1 MPTEVDRIAK
11 GIRRNNPQLSEHQV
25 WAMAWSNYCK
35 NVNPQ
40 SPHCKKDKGIM
51 ASKKKTRTKTS
62 KASTKKVA
70 KKTGTRRKHFGPHIS
85 EAQLDAASKA
95 YAKGRMNAKRY
106 ARQYPENV
114 VYGPDISP
122 AQVDA
127 AMEKYTREMEK
138 RGEYLGKPAG
148 KTRKKTAKKTASK
161 GDRYAALEKRYHN
174 LQRKCQEFGVG
185 GTTVGVKTRKKKA
198 PKKGEHRMTEAELA
212 VVTGGGAPV
221 GRGRKHVETPATTK
235 ATTRGKGRRA
245 VALKTWVCTGPVR
258 SGCGGGATGG
268 HVVNPLRKRK
278 G

>member
-1 MPTEVDRIAK
+1 MPADVDRIAK
-11 GIRRNNPQLSEHQV
+11 GIRRNNPHLTEHQV
-25 WAMAWSNYCK
+25 WAMAWANYCK

-95 YAKGRMNAKRY
+95 YAKRRMDAKRY

-114 VYGPDISP
+114 VYGPAISP
-122 AQVDA
+122 AQSDA
-127 AMEKYTREMEK
+127 AMEAYTRAMEK
-138 RGEYLGKPAG
+138 AEKKRHK
-148 KTRKKTAKKTASK
+148 KTGKKTAKKTAAK
-161 GDRYAALEKRYHN
+161 GDTRYSALEKRYHN
-174 LQRKCQEFGVG
+174 LQRRCQEFGVG

-198 PKKGEHRMTEAELA
+198 PKKSEQRMSDAELA

-221 GRGRKHVETPATTK
+221 GRGRKHVETPVTAKTTL
-235 ATTRGKGRRA
+235 RGKGRRA
-245 VALKTWVCTGPVR
+245 KPLKTWTCTGPVR

-268 HVVNPLRKRK
+268 HVVNPIRKRR

>member
-1 MPTEVDRIAK
+1 MPSEVDHIAK
-11 GIRRNNPQLSEHQV
+11 GIRRNNPQLSERQV
-25 WAMAWSNYCK
+25 WAMAWANYCK

-95 YAKGRMNAKRY
+95 YAKRRMDAKRY

-114 VYGPDISP
+114 VFGPAISP
-122 AQVDA
+122 EQLDA
-127 AMEKYTREMEK
+127 SSKAYKASHR
-138 RGEYLGKPAG
+138 KP
-148 KTRKKTAKKTASK
+148 RKKTAKKTAAK
-161 GDRYAALEKRYHN
+161 GGDRYAALEKRYHN
-174 LQRKCQEFGVG
+174 LQRRCQEFGVG

-198 PKKGEHRMTEAELA
+198 PKKSEQRMSDAELA

-221 GRGRKHVETPATTK
+221 GRGRKHVETPVTAKTTL
-235 ATTRGKGRRA
+235 RGKGRRA
-245 VALKTWVCTGPVR
+245 KPLKTWTCTGPVR

-268 HVVNPLRKRK
+268 HVVNPIRKRK